1 MNQCE
6 KLLDY
11 MKSHGSVT
19 GMESIDMGVMNYK
32 GRINDLRKLGFAIET
47 RMETNLYVTITASV
61 AEGNWIGRRWSSVR
75 RTCNAFA
82 RVRET

>member
-32 GRINDLRKLGFAIET
+32 GRINGCATARITRCWKTCISLR
-47 RMETNLYVTITASV
+47 
-61 AEGNWIGRRWSSVR
+61 GNSS
-75 RTCNAFA
+75 THGAA
-82 RVRET
+82 RDGP